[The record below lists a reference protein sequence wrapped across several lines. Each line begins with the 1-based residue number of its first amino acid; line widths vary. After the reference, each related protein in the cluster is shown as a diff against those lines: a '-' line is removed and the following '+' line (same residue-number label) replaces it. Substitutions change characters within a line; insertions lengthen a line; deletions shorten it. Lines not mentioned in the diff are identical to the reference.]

1 MVKMNNNFP
10 PKGKKLFCIKSCFFQ
25 IYCCCSYHEFYMEDL
40 VINEVFHEGVEA
52 ACLMANLL
60 EVVEC

>member
-1 MVKMNNNFP
+1 
-10 PKGKKLFCIKSCFFQ
+10 
-25 IYCCCSYHEFYMEDL
+25 MEDL

-60 EVVEC
+60 EVVECWQDNLMTTFD